1 MQGWYDLNLC
11 KNNLMKK
18 SNKREF
24 LVNPSIKQNRH
35 QYRKVMGSNPIQ
47 AWIFFSACFFNCLSW
62 EQLLRGSQISLMSIR
77 SLNIWFSYIHIQ
89 VYSEWYLL
97 WWDFWCD
104 KTEVFA
110 AVLVSLELICGRPRW
125 PLHTFLLKM
134 FNTCLPLKYFNNSWT
149 EC

>member
-1 MQGWYDLNLC
+1 
-11 KNNLMKK
+11 MKFVILAVCSQLK
-18 SNKREF
+18 QLKAIYPCGLITQWIEHCTGIARSWVRIPFKPEF
-24 LVNPSIKQNRH
+24 
-35 QYRKVMGSNPIQ
+35 
-47 AWIFFSACFFNCLSW
+47 FFSACFFNWSW
-62 EQLLRGSQISLMSIR
+62 EQLHVLRGSQISLMSIH
-77 SLNIWFSYIHIQ
+77 SLIWFSYIHIQ